1 MSVGI
6 ACHGGAYVGREG
18 TPNGGCETRQHSHA
32 SIERR
37 ERAGR
42 DRKAHVTWRVRW
54 RDPAGRQ
61 RARSFNRRV
70 DAERH
75 RSTVAADIV
84 RGQYIDP
91 DAGKVTFERYAK
103 SWLAAQT
110 FDAATGEAVALRLRL
125 HAFPVLGPRQLREVK
140 PSTVQAWLRGLTGL
154 AATYQRV
161 IFANVSTIFA
171 AAVDDELLGKNPC
184 RAASVRR
191 PRADPSK
198 VVPWEPETVL
208 RVRDCLPDRYR
219 VVATLVAGLDLRQG
233 EAFALSPEDVDFL
246 RGRVEISPP
255 GQALRQQPPGLR
267 VAQGQEDPDHSAA

>member
-1 MSVGI
+1 M
-6 ACHGGAYVGREG
+6 
-18 TPNGGCETRQHSHA
+18 
-32 SIERR
+32 
-37 ERAGR
+37 
-42 DRKAHVTWRVRW
+42 
-54 RDPAGRQ
+54 
-61 RARSFNRRV
+61 
-70 DAERH
+70 
-75 RSTVAADIV
+75 
-84 RGQYIDP
+84 
-91 DAGKVTFERYAK
+91 
-103 SWLAAQT
+103 
-110 FDAATGEAVALRLRL
+110 
-125 HAFPVLGPRQLREVK
+125 K

-184 RAASVRR
+184 RAASARR

-208 RVRDCLPDRYR
+208 RVRDRLPDRYR